1 MMPAPLDNQEEAA
14 KTSSLLDQQ
23 LETMDMDTRNLAGP
37 SAGPATVTTGP
48 ASSTPAKP
56 LLVMTPVIEL
66 PTVFHFAARKGS
78 CFSFSSSLTE
88 KTSVKR
94 LWAVSRAML
103 GKKKSKKGTSIL
115 ALKMNKTEEQL
126 ADMAGD
132 LFFFLNRHLDQAS
145 LGLPDR
151 TYFLKGL
158 NDSVVAAYMKLM
170 TEAAQL
176 LGADKKAA
184 QTELWDAL
192 QFEIALANYS
202 LPREERRNM
211 SKLYNK
217 MPLNG
222 LKKLAPQ
229 IDWNRYFNSLLVDKV
244 TPDEPISVVVPEFV
258 KQFES
263 LILRTPARTI
273 ANYMVW
279 RAVLQSYGMLGKPW
293 RERLQEFIGVL
304 TGQTREMARWEQCI
318 GSLTGYL
325 GMALSSLYVRHLFQE
340 DSKGAALDMVNFIL
354 KEFMAI
360 LDDINWMDEQTQQ
373 RARAKALAI
382 QPHIGYPEELLKDA
396 LVEEHYKNVALQPD
410 TYFENVMRL
419 RKWSTDYAYGYLR
432 KPHIKGEWENLAQ
445 VAVVDAYYNSLENCI
460 IFPAGILQGV
470 FFSKDRPNYLN
481 YGAIGS
487 IIGHEITHGFDDEGR
502 QFDKDG
508 HNLNWWEPETD
519 LKFRQRAQCI
529 VEQYGNYT
537 VAEGTLNING
547 VNTQGE
553 NIADNGGIKEAFNAY
568 KKWVKENGPEA
579 GLPGLKYTPQQL
591 FWISAANI
599 WCSKYRPEA
608 LKLSILAGSHSPASF
623 SYLNYGAIGSIIGH
637 EITHGFDD
645 EGRQFDKDGHN
656 LNWWEPETDLKFRQR
671 AQCIVEQYGNY
682 TVAEGTLNINGVNT
696 QGENIADNGGIK
708 EAFNAYKK
716 WVKENGPEAGL
727 PGLKYTPQQLF
738 WISAANIWCSKYR
751 PEALKL
757 SILAGSHSPASFRVI
772 GPTSN
777 TPEFAAE
784 FNCPVGSPMNP
795 VNKCTVW

>member
-1 MMPAPLDNQEEAA
+1 MCYVLFFWNGNQLIGSAGVGGDSAKFCLSTGCVNAASTLLQNMNQSVDPCENFYDFACGGWVHRHPIPEDRPLVSQFSLIWDQLKAQLRSLVEKPPQDWEPGFIHKMKHMYRSCLNTSLIDSYAEEPLQRVLRSLGGWPVVEGPGWNASKFHWLDA
-14 KTSSLLDQQ
+14 LIQFRHFGYSHDILLD
-23 LETMDMDTRNLAGP
+23 LFVIPDFRNNTRY
-37 SAGPATVTTGP
+37 
-48 ASSTPAKP
+48 
-56 LLVMTPVIEL
+56 II
-66 PTVFHFAARKGS
+66 F
-78 CFSFSSSLTE
+78 
-88 KTSVKR
+88 
-94 LWAVSRAML
+94 
-103 GKKKSKKGTSIL
+103 
-115 ALKMNKTEEQL
+115 
-126 ADMAGD
+126 
-132 LFFFLNRHLDQAS
+132 LDQAS

-170 TEAAQL
+170 TEAAHL

-222 LKKLAPQ
+222 VKKLAPQ
-229 IDWNRYFNSLLVDKV
+229 IDWDRYFNSLLVDKV

-263 LILRTPARTI
+263 LILRTPARTV

-325 GMALSSLYVRHLFQE
+325 GMALSSLYVRHFFQE

-354 KEFMAI
+354 KEFMTI
-360 LDDINWMDEQTQQ
+360 LDDIDWMDEQTRQ

-382 QPHIGYPEELLKDA
+382 QPYIGYPEELLKDA
-396 LVEEHYKNVALQPD
+396 LVGEYYRNVKLQPD

-419 RKWSTDYAYGYLR
+419 RKWYTDYEYGHLR
-432 KPHIKGEWENLAQ
+432 KPHIKGKWENLAQ
-445 VAVVDAYYNSLENCI
+445 VAVVNAYYNSQENCI
-460 IFPAGILQGV
+460 MFPAGILQGV

-487 IIGHEITHGFDDEGR
+487 VIGHEITHGFDDQGR

-537 VAEGTLNING
+537 VSEGTLNING

-591 FWISAANI
+591 FWISAANV
-599 WCSKYRPEA
+599 WCSKDRPET
-608 LKLSILAGSHSPASF
+608 LKLRILVDAHSPA
-623 SYLNYGAIGSIIGH
+623 L
-637 EITHGFDD
+637 
-645 EGRQFDKDGHN
+645 
-656 LNWWEPETDLKFRQR
+656 
-671 AQCIVEQYGNY
+671 
-682 TVAEGTLNINGVNT
+682 
-696 QGENIADNGGIK
+696 
-708 EAFNAYKK
+708 
-716 WVKENGPEAGL
+716 
-727 PGLKYTPQQLF
+727 
-738 WISAANIWCSKYR
+738 
-751 PEALKL
+751 
-757 SILAGSHSPASFRVI
+757 FRVI